1 MKKKQENNMGDFIS
15 QHWLALL
22 GGGTITSITTWVFYG
37 RKNNNADFTTKVQGI
52 YEKLADDLNEFK
64 NERDL
69 LKKENR
75 QLQDDH
81 RKDVLYFRNQV
92 DEVRKGTSV
101 LQGQFNEMT
110 MAYTKEV
117 EVSKN
122 WEKQYKE
129 LFVKYNELEK
139 SHEDL
144 KKDHELLKKE
154 IQEDRKKKRTA

>member
-1 MKKKQENNMGDFIS
+1 
-15 QHWLALL
+15 
-22 GGGTITSITTWVFYG
+22 
-37 RKNNNADFTTKVQGI
+37 
-52 YEKLADDLNEFK
+52 
-64 NERDL
+64 
-69 LKKENR
+69 
-75 QLQDDH
+75 
-81 RKDVLYFRNQV
+81 
-92 DEVRKGTSV
+92 
-101 LQGQFNEMT
+101 MT